1 MFGKILRFTLGI
13 AVGGGIGVVTAML
26 LAPASGE
33 ETRTSVQ
40 DRLSEIGD
48 HYRRAQL
55 EKEQEM
61 RDKWEAEIDLDGQRE
76 REEKHDKARVSH

>member
-1 MFGKILRFTLGI
+1 MFSKLLKFTLGI
-13 AVGGGIGVVTAML
+13 ALGTGIGVTTAML

-33 ETRTSVQ
+33 ETRASMQ

-48 HYRRAQL
+48 NFRRAQL

-61 RDKWEAEIDLDGQRE
+61 RSKWEAEIDLEGQRE
-76 REEKHDKARVSH
+76 REDKHDKARAAR

>member
-1 MFGKILRFTLGI
+1 MFGKLVRFTLGI
-13 AVGGGIGVVTAML
+13 GIGTGIGVVTAML

-40 DRLSEIGD
+40 DRLAEIGD
-48 HYRRAQL
+48 NYRRAQL

-61 RDKWEAEIDLDGQRE
+61 RAKWEAEIDLDGQRE
-76 REEKHDKARVSH
+76 REEKHDHARAAR

>member
-1 MFGKILRFTLGI
+1 MFGKIIRFTLGI
-13 AVGGGIGVVTAML
+13 ALGTGIGVATAML

-33 ETRTSVQ
+33 DTRTSVQ

-48 HYRRAQL
+48 NYRRAQL

-61 RDKWEAEIDLDGQRE
+61 RAKWEAEIDLDGQRE
-76 REEKHDKARVSH
+76 REEKHDKARAAR